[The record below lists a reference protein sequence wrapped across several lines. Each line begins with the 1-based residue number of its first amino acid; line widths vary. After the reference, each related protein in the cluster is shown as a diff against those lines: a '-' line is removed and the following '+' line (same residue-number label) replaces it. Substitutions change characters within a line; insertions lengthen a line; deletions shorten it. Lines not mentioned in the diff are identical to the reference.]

1 MNMLV
6 SVAVFFLLLANIGL
20 AWLKTGQMSEA
31 TRLGFVTGQAMAPF
45 IFTVILLIWPKW
57 RNINSYLKGVLV
69 LSLLFF
75 LSGLANLA
83 KNLPTN
89 TAESSQPAAVAEIE
103 PSPELACLERVVAPI
118 NEAIKGFDS
127 ILTADEAN
135 DVLDRVLEPS
145 LDDCPREFITL
156 FEDWTLAIENFTL
169 PDGEEP
175 EGFEDMEYE
184 ARQNLVEYV
193 QDYAAS
199 LNQGG

>member
-6 SVAVFFLLLANIGL
+6 SVAVFFLLWANIGL

-45 IFTVILLIWPKW
+45 IFGMVLLIWPRW
-57 RNINSYLKGVLV
+57 RNANSYLKGVLV

-89 TAESSQPAAVAEIE
+89 PAEFNQPAAVAE
-103 PSPELACLERVVAPI
+103 SPEFACMERVVAPI
-118 NEAIKGFDS
+118 SQAIRGFDS
-127 ILTADEAN
+127 VLTPDEAN
-135 DVLDRVLEPS
+135 AVLDRVLEPS
-145 LDDCPREFITL
+145 LDDCPREFIDL
-156 FEDWTLAIENFTL
+156 FEDWTMAIENFTL

-175 EGFEDMEYE
+175 EGFEDIEYE
-184 ARQNLVEYV
+184 SRQNLVEYI
-193 QDYAAS
+193 QDYAARI
-199 LNQGG
+199 NQGG